1 MTDTKIKTL
10 SREFRLYDGED
21 TGLAPLAIIPV
32 PDSAGESDGNATE
45 HLFNVAESLGVDL
58 LTVTAVLF
66 KTVAPTPDQSWK
78 DLADSFKDLG
88 VTYRK
93 LGVAIWEE
101 NHSSDEATPQ
111 YTLENIYIVAEWKVA
126 QVSYEERLTAFK
138 EELDYYTLAY
148 SGKRMTGIY
157 ELTCGEL

>member
-66 KTVAPTPDQSWK
+66 KTVAPTPDQSCK
-78 DLADSFKDLG
+78 DIADSLKDLG

-138 EELDYYTLAY
+138 EEIDYYTLAY
-148 SGKRMTGIY
+148 SGKRMTEIY
-157 ELTCGEL
+157 ELNWGEL

>member
-1 MTDTKIKTL
+1 MTATKIKTL

-78 DLADSFKDLG
+78 DIADSLKSLG

-101 NHSSDEATPQ
+101 ERSSDEATPQ

-138 EELDYYTLAY
+138 EEIDYYTLAY
-148 SGKRMTGIY
+148 SGKHMTEIY
-157 ELTCGEL
+157 ELNCREL

>member
-1 MTDTKIKTL
+1 MTDFKIKTL

-32 PDSAGESDGNATE
+32 PDTVGESDENVTE

-58 LTVTAVLF
+58 LTVTSVLF
-66 KTVAPTPDQSWK
+66 KTVTHTPDQSWK
-78 DLADSFKDLG
+78 DIAESLKNLG

-93 LGVAIWEE
+93 IGVAIWEE
-101 NHSSDEATPQ
+101 NRSSDEATPQ
-111 YTLENIYIVAEWKVA
+111 YTLENIYIVAEWKDA

-138 EELDYYTLAY
+138 EEIDYY
-148 SGKRMTGIY
+148 MTEIY
-157 ELTCGEL
+157 ELNPIGL

>member
-10 SREFRLYDGED
+10 SRELRLYEGED
-21 TGLAPLAIIPV
+21 TGLAPLASIHV
-32 PDSAGESDGNATE
+32 PDLAGESDGNATE

-78 DLADSFKDLG
+78 DLADSLKDLG

-138 EELDYYTLAY
+138 EELDYYTLDY
-148 SGKRMTGIY
+148 SGKHMTEIY
-157 ELTCGEL
+157 ELNCGEL